1 MDKTPQDPK
10 PATATAT
17 AAVDGVSAG
26 KTKQMWDC
34 GSSLYDSFEL
44 RSFERQLNSAIDSRS
59 FSMPHLPENRS
70 RRTIQLHPPPP
81 KGAHSSPSS
90 KISRSFQKL
99 LKSVFRHKPAAVD
112 GNGGAKQQRQQQF
125 RVSEASRSG
134 LLKAI
139 CENSDDVPERLTIPE
154 VPEYDMLSPEIRS
167 LVRRTPSERFMASS
181 SIGIS
186 CA

>member
-1 MDKTPQDPK
+1 MEKTPQDPK
-10 PATATAT
+10 PATVS
-17 AAVDGVSAG
+17 AAADGVSAG

-59 FSMPHLPENRS
+59 FSMPHLPDNRS
-70 RRTIQLHPPPP
+70 RRTIQLHPPPPP

-99 LKSVFRHKPAAVD
+99 LKSVFRHKPPAVD

-125 RVSEASRSG
+125 RAAEASRDG

-139 CENSDDVPERLTIPE
+139 CEKPGDVPELLTIPE
-154 VPEYDMLSPEIRS
+154 VPEYNMLSPEIRS

-181 SIGIS
+181 TIGIS